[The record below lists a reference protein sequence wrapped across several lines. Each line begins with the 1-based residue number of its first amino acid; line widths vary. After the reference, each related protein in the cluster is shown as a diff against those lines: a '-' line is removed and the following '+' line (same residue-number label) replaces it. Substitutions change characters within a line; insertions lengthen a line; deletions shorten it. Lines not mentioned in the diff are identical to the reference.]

1 MDSHLV
7 TWIGRL
13 GCAGMLVAAGG
24 CSLISRHAS
33 DKPSNLQTPATP
45 APATPSVA
53 PQPVATTAAPTPQPD
68 EKAASPAPQLAQTA
82 TSPTPQV
89 RPTSTTPAVQ
99 PERTPGSSAPVT
111 AASAEARPEAA
122 SANDAV
128 AREYQAVLA
137 ADDAAQDEV
146 NRMIEENEA
155 FAAKGAGAPEAE
167 MRQRSRNRLEPVRKA
182 YEEFIG
188 RHPDYAAA
196 QVAYGAFLN
205 DLGEE
210 ASAQEH
216 LERALTLNPKD
227 PAVYNNLANIYGH
240 IGPVKKSFEYY
251 AKAIELK
258 PDEPVY
264 YHNFGTT
271 VFLFRKDAKEFY
283 QITEQQ
289 VFQKALNLYSNAM
302 RLDPDNFPLASD
314 VAQTYY
320 GIRPLPIEPALE
332 SWTNAFRIARD
343 DVERE
348 GIQVHF
354 ARIKLMAG
362 RFAEAQAHLDAITN
376 ATYAELKHR
385 LTRNLE
391 ERRRAAQQPGTS
403 PPPDPND
410 AADPGAPQP

>member
-1 MDSHLV
+1 MRTAAANATL
-7 TWIGRL
+7 
-13 GCAGMLVAAGG
+13 AAAG
-24 CSLISRHAS
+24 
-33 DKPSNLQTPATP
+33 T
-45 APATPSVA
+45 
-53 PQPVATTAAPTPQPD
+53 
-68 EKAASPAPQLAQTA
+68 
-82 TSPTPQV
+82 
-89 RPTSTTPAVQ
+89 
-99 PERTPGSSAPVT
+99 
-111 AASAEARPEAA
+111 
-122 SANDAV
+122 NDAV
-128 AREYQAVLA
+128 AREFQAVLA
-137 ADDAAQDEV
+137 ADDDGQAAV
-146 NRMIEENEA
+146 NQMIEENEA
-155 FAAKGAGAPEAE
+155 FAAKGAGVPESE
-167 MRQRSRNRLEPVRKA
+167 LRQRTRNRLEPVRKA
-182 YEEFIG
+182 YEDFLE
-188 RHPDYAAA
+188 RHPDHTAA

-210 ASAQEH
+210 AAAQEH

-240 IGPVKKSFEYY
+240 VGPVKKSFEYY

-302 RLDPDNFPLASD
+302 RLDPDNFPMASD

-343 DVERE
+343 EMERE
-348 GIQVHF
+348 GVQVHF

-362 RFAEAQAHLDAITN
+362 RFAEAQAHLDAVTN
-376 ATYAELKHR
+376 DTYADLKKR

-391 ERRRAAQQPGTS
+391 ERRHAAQEPGKT
-403 PPPDPND
+403 PPPQSIEADD
-410 AADPGAPQP
+410 AAAPKL